1 MSEQR
6 TLVYVVAIPLGEG
19 DEPKSIAKALTAR
32 LDGDGTYVAIP
43 NYRLGEASYEV
54 SPLGVKGALLDVT
67 SKARNP
73 L

>member
-1 MSEQR
+1 MR
-6 TLVYVVAIPLGEG
+6 GTGTTLLFVVAIPLGEG
-19 DEPKSIAKALTAR
+19 EEPGVIARALSER
-32 LDGDGTYVAIP
+32 LDGAEAVAA

-54 SPLGVKGALLDVT
+54 SPLGVRAALLDVT